1 MKSLRTKIAAVIL
14 TAAALVAAPA
24 AAQAYVP
31 TPGTPAVGTS
41 GAPVPGGTVTLVAT
55 AFDGNTPISFVV
67 TGENGAGITQASVK
81 LVVSASPS
89 FDTSTNASGDASF
102 NVKLPSNASG
112 SYEVTG
118 YGQKDGQPAQKT
130 ATFSIGT
137 ASGGT
142 GSGLPATGVDSGSL
156 MGVWIGGGVLLLG
169 GLAVTVFAVRRHSVR
184 APDTRQ
190 STTEP
195 PGHGPGVL
203 SLCPTR
209 RSDTPEFATRPGD
222 T

>member
-31 TPGTPAVGTS
+31 TPGTPDAGIS

-81 LVVSASPS
+81 LVVSSSPS
-89 FDTSTNASGDASF
+89 FTTSTNASGDASF

-112 SYEVTG
+112 TYSVTAS
-118 YGQKDGQPAQKT
+118 GQKDGQPAQET
-130 ATFSIGT
+130 TSFAIGT
-137 ASGGT
+137 GSGGT
-142 GSGLPATGVDSGSL
+142 GSGSGLPATGVDSGSL

-169 GLAVTVFAVRRHSVR
+169 GLAVTVFAVRRQ
-184 APDTRQ
+184 RQ
-190 STTEP
+190 
-195 PGHGPGVL
+195 G
-203 SLCPTR
+203 
-209 RSDTPEFATRPGD
+209 A
-222 T
+222 

>member
-31 TPGTPAVGTS
+31 TPGTPDAGTS

-81 LVVSASPS
+81 LAVSSSPT
-89 FDTSTNASGDASF
+89 FSTVTNEAGNASF
-102 NVKLPSNASG
+102 NVKLPSNATG
-112 SYEVTG
+112 SYEVAVT
-118 YGQKDGQPAQKT
+118 GQKNGVSVTERTSFA
-130 ATFSIGT
+130 IGSG
-137 ASGGT
+137 SGGT
-142 GSGLPATGVDSGSL
+142 GSGSGLPATGVDSGSL

-169 GLAVTVFAVRRHSVR
+169 GLAVTVFAVRRQ
-184 APDTRQ
+184 RQ
-190 STTEP
+190 
-195 PGHGPGVL
+195 G
-203 SLCPTR
+203 
-209 RSDTPEFATRPGD
+209 A
-222 T
+222 

>member
-31 TPGTPAVGTS
+31 TPGAPDASTS

-81 LVVSASPS
+81 LAISSSPTFS
-89 FDTSTNASGDASF
+89 TSTNAAGNASF
-102 NVKLPSNASG
+102 NVKLPSNATG
-112 SYEVTG
+112 SYDVAVTG
-118 YGQKDGQPAQKT
+118 QKNGVSVTETTSFAV
-130 ATFSIGT
+130 GT
-137 ASGGT
+137 GSGGT
-142 GSGLPATGVDSGSL
+142 GSGSGLPATGVDSGSL

-169 GLAVTVFAVRRHSVR
+169 GLAVTVFAVRRQ
-184 APDTRQ
+184 RQ
-190 STTEP
+190 
-195 PGHGPGVL
+195 G
-203 SLCPTR
+203 
-209 RSDTPEFATRPGD
+209 A
-222 T
+222 

>member
-31 TPGTPAVGTS
+31 TPGEPDAAVS

-81 LVVSASPS
+81 LAVSASPT
-89 FDTSTNASGDASF
+89 FNTSTNASGDASF

-112 SYEVTG
+112 TYSVTAS
-118 YGQKDGQPAQKT
+118 GQKDGQPAQET
-130 ATFSIGT
+130 TSFAIGT
-137 ASGGT
+137 GSGGT
-142 GSGLPATGVDSGSL
+142 GSGTGLPATGVDSGSL

-169 GLAVTVFAVRRHSVR
+169 GLAVTVFAVRRQ
-184 APDTRQ
+184 RQ
-190 STTEP
+190 
-195 PGHGPGVL
+195 G
-203 SLCPTR
+203 
-209 RSDTPEFATRPGD
+209 A
-222 T
+222 